1 MGRLRV
7 YFLHL
12 FTKMCY
18 NLLATRNVFRI
29 FKGFSARNSIL
40 GKTTTKIFN
49 TKMNKKLIYALG
61 VVSLISIGKASA
73 QQPSYLDLLKQ
84 QPHWVD
90 SVFNKLSTKQKIAQ
104 LFFVRA
110 HTNLSQAYQ
119 DSVGKVIKREK
130 LGGVVFF
137 QGGPERQAILTNKYQ
152 QKSKVPLLIASD
164 GEWGLGMRLDSTI
177 SYPYQMALGAVQNK
191 ELIYKMGL
199 EVAKDFKRI
208 GMHMNLAPDVDVNN
222 NPRNPVINFRSFGE
236 NKYNVAEKSA
246 AYLKGMQEG
255 GLLVSIKHF
264 PGHGDT
270 DVDSHYDL
278 PQLKFSKERLDS
290 LELYPFKELIKQ
302 GAAGVMIAH
311 MNIPS
316 LDPTPNMP
324 STLSKPIVT
333 DLLKNEL
340 GFKGLIISDAMDM
353 KGVTKF
359 YKDGEAEVMGLIAGN
374 DILELAHDTKE
385 AVKKVKQAIKDERIT
400 MARIDESVRKVL
412 TAKYWAGLTVKP
424 HVDENNIAAEVNRP
438 ESMALVQQLAD
449 ASMTLLKSRDGLAG
463 LTPNKRTVIV
473 NVGTPQATLFQTEV
487 ASTYKNSIAFNVDK
501 NANAT
506 AIADVLKQIKGDDQ
520 IILAIVDTRLRPGNN
535 IPLNKDVK
543 DLITSLSAR
552 NAMVAFFANPYN
564 LANLPGIEMARSI
577 VVAYQKEDFMQKA
590 AAAVFNKKLV
600 PTGKLPVTVNAMFK
614 YGDGL

>member
-1 MGRLRV
+1 
-7 YFLHL
+7 
-12 FTKMCY
+12 
-18 NLLATRNVFRI
+18 
-29 FKGFSARNSIL
+29 
-40 GKTTTKIFN
+40 
-49 TKMNKKLIYALG
+49 MNKKFLYAF
-61 VVSLISIGKASA
+61 SIISVLAIGKSNA

-84 QPHWVD
+84 QPRWVD

-110 HTNLSQAYQ
+110 HTNLSKAYQ

-137 QGGPERQAILTNKYQ
+137 QGGPVRQAVLTNKYQ
-152 QKSKVPLLIASD
+152 SKAKVPLIISID

-191 ELIYKMGL
+191 ELLYKMGL
-199 EVAKDFKRI
+199 EVAKDFKRLGI
-208 GMHMNLAPDVDVNN
+208 HMNLAPDVDVNN
-222 NPRNPVINFRSFGE
+222 NAKNPVINFRSFGE

-255 GLLVSIKHF
+255 GLLTSIKHF

-278 PQLKFSKERLDS
+278 PQLKFTKERLDT
-290 LELYPFKELIKQ
+290 LELYPFKELIKK

-316 LDPTPNMP
+316 LDATPNMP

-374 DILELAHDTKE
+374 DILELAHDTKV
-385 AVKKVKQAIKDERIT
+385 AVKKVKQAIKDERIS
-400 MARIDESVRKVL
+400 MERIDESVKKVL
-412 TAKYWAGLTVKP
+412 TAKYWAGLNIKP
-424 HVDENNIAAEVNRP
+424 QIDENNVVEDLNRP
-438 ESMALVQQLAD
+438 ESQALVQQLAD
-449 ASMTLLKSRDGLAG
+449 ASVTLLKSRDGIAA
-463 LTPNKRTVIV
+463 LTPKRRVVII
-473 NVGTPQATLFQTEV
+473 NVGTGAATTFQNEIV
-487 ASTYKNSIAFNVDK
+487 GTYKNSISFNVER
-501 NANAT
+501 NANA
-506 AIADVLKQIKGDDQ
+506 ASVANVIKQIKDDDQ
-520 IILAIVDTRLRPGNN
+520 IVLAIVDTRTRPGNN
-535 IPLNKDVK
+535 IPLGKDAK
-543 DLITSLSAR
+543 DLITTLAAR
-552 NAMVAFFANPYN
+552 NANVAFFANPYN
-564 LANLPGIEMARSI
+564 LANLPGIEMSRSI

-590 AAAVFNKKLV
+590 AAAVFTKKLM
-600 PTGKLPVTVNAMFK
+600 PTGKLPVTVNSFFK

>member
-1 MGRLRV
+1 
-7 YFLHL
+7 
-12 FTKMCY
+12 
-18 NLLATRNVFRI
+18 
-29 FKGFSARNSIL
+29 
-40 GKTTTKIFN
+40 
-49 TKMNKKLIYALG
+49 MNKKILYAFG
-61 VVSLISIGKASA
+61 LISFLTVGKANA
-73 QQPSYLDLLKQ
+73 QQASYLDLLKQ

-90 SVFNKLSTKQKIAQ
+90 SVFNKLSTKHKIAQ

-110 HTNLSQAYQ
+110 HTNLSKAYQ

-137 QGGPERQAILTNKYQ
+137 QGGPVRQAVLTNKYQ
-152 QKSKVPLLIASD
+152 SKSKIPLIISID

-191 ELIYKMGL
+191 ELLYKMGL
-199 EVAKDFKRI
+199 EVAKDFRRLGI
-208 GMHMNLAPDVDVNN
+208 QMNLAPDVDVNN
-222 NPRNPVINFRSFGE
+222 NAKNPVINFRSFGE

-278 PQLKFSKERLDS
+278 PQLKFTKERLDT
-290 LELYPFKELIKQ
+290 LELYPFKELIKK

-316 LDPTPNMP
+316 LDATPNLP

-353 KGVTKF
+353 KGVTKY
-359 YKDGEAEVMGLIAGN
+359 YKDGEAEVMGIIAGN
-374 DILELAHDTKE
+374 DILELAHNTKE
-385 AVKKVKQAIKDERIT
+385 AVKKIKQAIKDERIS
-400 MARIDESVRKVL
+400 MERIDESVKKVL
-412 TAKYWAGLTVKP
+412 TAKYWAGLNVKP
-424 HVDENNIAAEVNRP
+424 QIDENNVVEDINRP
-438 ESMALVQQLAD
+438 ESQALVQQLAD
-449 ASMTLLKSRDGLAG
+449 ASVTLLKSRDGISS
-463 LTPNKRTVIV
+463 LTPKKRTVII
-473 NVGTPQATLFQTEV
+473 NVGTTQATTFQNEIV
-487 ASTYKNSIAFNVDK
+487 GTYKNSIAFNVDR
-501 NANAT
+501 NANAAT
-506 AIADVLKQIKGDDQ
+506 IAGIMKQIQDDDQ
-520 IILAIVDTRLRPGNN
+520 IVMAIVDTRTRPGNN
-535 IPLNKDVK
+535 IPLGKDVK
-543 DLITSLSAR
+543 DLITTLSAR

-590 AAAVFNKKLV
+590 AAAVFTKKLM
-600 PTGKLPVTVNAMFK
+600 PTGKLPVTVNGFFK

>member
-1 MGRLRV
+1 
-7 YFLHL
+7 
-12 FTKMCY
+12 
-18 NLLATRNVFRI
+18 
-29 FKGFSARNSIL
+29 
-40 GKTTTKIFN
+40 
-49 TKMNKKLIYALG
+49 MNKKFLYAF
-61 VVSLISIGKASA
+61 SIISVLAIGKSNA

-84 QPHWVD
+84 QPRWVD

-110 HTNLSQAYQ
+110 HTNLSKAYQ

-137 QGGPERQAILTNKYQ
+137 QGGPVRQAVLTNKYQ
-152 QKSKVPLLIASD
+152 SKAKVPLIISID

-191 ELIYKMGL
+191 ELLYKMGL
-199 EVAKDFKRI
+199 EVAKDFKRLGI
-208 GMHMNLAPDVDVNN
+208 HMNLAPDVDVNN
-222 NPRNPVINFRSFGE
+222 NAKNPVINFRSFGE

-255 GLLVSIKHF
+255 GLLTSIKHF

-278 PQLKFSKERLDS
+278 PQLKFTKERLDT
-290 LELYPFKELIKQ
+290 LELYPFKELIKK

-316 LDPTPNMP
+316 LDATPNMP

-374 DILELAHDTKE
+374 DILELAHDTKV
-385 AVKKVKQAIKDERIT
+385 AVKKVKQAIKDERIS
-400 MARIDESVRKVL
+400 MERIDESVKKVL
-412 TAKYWAGLTVKP
+412 TAKYWAGLNIKP
-424 HVDENNIAAEVNRP
+424 QIDENNVVEDLNRP
-438 ESMALVQQLAD
+438 ESQALVQQLAD
-449 ASMTLLKSRDGLAG
+449 ASVTLLKSRDGIAA
-463 LTPNKRTVIV
+463 LTPKRRMVII
-473 NVGTPQATLFQTEV
+473 NVGTGAATTFQNEIV
-487 ASTYKNSIAFNVDK
+487 GTYKNSISFNVER
-501 NANAT
+501 NANA
-506 AIADVLKQIKGDDQ
+506 ASVANVIKQIKDDDQ
-520 IILAIVDTRLRPGNN
+520 IVLAIVDTRTRPGNN
-535 IPLNKDVK
+535 IPLGKDAK
-543 DLITSLSAR
+543 DLITTLAAR
-552 NAMVAFFANPYN
+552 NANVAFFANPYN
-564 LANLPGIEMARSI
+564 LANLPGIEMSRSI

-590 AAAVFNKKLV
+590 AAAVFTKKLM
-600 PTGKLPVTVNAMFK
+600 PTGKLPVTVNSFFK

>member
-1 MGRLRV
+1 
-7 YFLHL
+7 
-12 FTKMCY
+12 
-18 NLLATRNVFRI
+18 
-29 FKGFSARNSIL
+29 
-40 GKTTTKIFN
+40 
-49 TKMNKKLIYALG
+49 MNKKFLYAFG
-61 VVSLISIGKASA
+61 FVSLLAIGKTNA

-84 QPHWVD
+84 QPQWVD
-90 SVFNKLSTKQKIAQ
+90 SVFNKLSTRQKIAQ

-110 HTNLSQAYQ
+110 HTNLSKAYQ

-137 QGGPERQAILTNKYQ
+137 QGGPVRQAVLTNKYQ
-152 QKSKVPLLIASD
+152 SKSKIPLIISID

-191 ELIYKMGL
+191 ELLYKMGL
-199 EVAKDFKRI
+199 EVAKDFKRLGI
-208 GMHMNLAPDVDVNN
+208 QMNLAPDVDVNN
-222 NPRNPVINFRSFGE
+222 NAKNPVINFRSFGE

-278 PQLKFSKERLDS
+278 PQLKFSKQRLDT
-290 LELYPFKELIKQ
+290 LELYPFKELIKK
-302 GAAGVMIAH
+302 GTAGVMIAH

-316 LDPTPNMP
+316 LDATPNLP

-353 KGVTKF
+353 KGVTRY
-359 YKDGEAEVMGLIAGN
+359 YKDGEAEVMGIIAGN
-374 DILELAHDTKE
+374 DILELAHDTK
-385 AVKKVKQAIKDERIT
+385 QAIKKIKEAIKDQRIS
-400 MARIDESVRKVL
+400 MERIDESVKKVL
-412 TAKYWAGLTVKP
+412 TAKYWAGLNVKP
-424 HVDENNIAAEVNRP
+424 QVDENNVVEDLNRP
-438 ESMALVQQLAD
+438 ESQALVQQLAD
-449 ASMTLLKSRDGLAG
+449 ASMTLLKSRDGISS
-463 LTPNKRTVIV
+463 LTPKKRMVII
-473 NVGTPQATLFQTEV
+473 NVGTAQATTFQNEIV
-487 ASTYKNSIAFNVDK
+487 GTYKNSIAFNVDK
-501 NANAT
+501 NANAAT
-506 AIADVLKQIKGDDQ
+506 VANVIKQIKDDDQ
-520 IILAIVDTRLRPGNN
+520 IVLAVVDSRNRPGNN
-535 IPLNKDVK
+535 IPLSKDAK
-543 DLITSLSAR
+543 DLITTLSAR

-590 AAAVFNKKLV
+590 AASVFTKKLL
-600 PTGKLPVTVNAMFK
+600 PTGKLPVTVNDIFK